1 MAISAVSLRLAAIV
15 LLCSFALQPSKAQDF
30 CVADLSSNLTPA
42 GYPCKAASSLTAND
56 FVFAGLV
63 AAGNVSNNIG
73 AAVTPAFS
81 AQFPAVNGLGVSIA
95 RLDLARNGVI
105 PLHIHPAGNEILLVI
120 KGAICAGFISSS
132 NVVYSKTLYQG
143 DVMVFPKGLLHYQ
156 INVGKTKAIA
166 FASFSS
172 PLPGL
177 QIVALSL
184 FSSNLSSVVI
194 EKTTFL
200 SDSEVKRLKAFLG
213 GSG

>member
-1 MAISAVSLRLAAIV
+1 MATSMVSLLAIV
-15 LLCSFALQPSKAQDF
+15 LLCNFALQPSRAQDF
-30 CVADLSSNLTPA
+30 CVADLSSKLTPG
-42 GYPCKAASSLTAND
+42 GYPCKAASSLTSD
-56 FVFAGLV
+56 SFVFTGLE

-95 RLDLARNGVI
+95 RLDLAPNGVI
-105 PLHIHPAGNEILLVI
+105 PLHIHPAGNEILLVL
-120 KGAICAGFISSS
+120 KGIICAGFISSS
-132 NVVYSKTLYQG
+132 NVVYSKTLNVG

-156 INVGKTKAIA
+156 INVGKYNAIA

-177 QIVALSL
+177 QIVPLSL
-184 FSSNLSSVVI
+184 FASNLPSSVI